1 MPAEPAGAGIPRPRR
16 PAEFREALAQ
26 TQRFTQSRIDRILG
40 IVVGA
45 GSAVIG
51 IQALVGALS
60 APVGHSTWNTALLIA
75 VLGSLLLMCV
85 SLITS
90 RGVRVFTGI
99 FAGVFPIATLLWP
112 LAARTP
118 ATVDEQPWLWFL
130 INVGTVAAVFCMPLA
145 GQIVWAFLLPLLY
158 GAMRLTL
165 LPLTPA
171 TVLDVALDSA
181 FAIILAS
188 VLIVVGWILRSLAA
202 SIDSGRE
209 GAVRS
214 FAQAAAAD
222 AVEKERVAVAA
233 LMHDSVLAALIAA
246 ERAETDRERTLAVS
260 MARDALTRL
269 ANVDQEAGEGP
280 DAPLAAA
287 VLGEELDAAVRRL
300 HPAAAV
306 IQDVRPDARPV
317 PGRVARALQLA
328 AAQAV
333 TNSVEHAGA
342 ANLRVSFR
350 ADGAGLS
357 IEVRDD
363 GPGFEAARVAEDRL
377 GIRASIIARVA
388 AVAGVATVDSD
399 GSGTTVSISW
409 RERS

>member
-1 MPAEPAGAGIPRPRR
+1 MPAEAPGTGTTRPRR

-40 IVVGA
+40 IVVGT

-60 APVGHSTWNTALLIA
+60 TPAGHSAWHTILLIVVLGALLM
-75 VLGSLLLMCV
+75 MCV
-85 SLITS
+85 ALITS
-90 RGVRVFTGI
+90 RAVRVFAAI
-99 FAGVFPIATLLWP
+99 FAGVFPVATVLWP
-112 LAARTP
+112 LAADRST
-118 ATVDEQPWLWFL
+118 TVDEQPWLWFL

-246 ERAETDRERTLAVS
+246 ERAETDRERTLAVA
-260 MARDALTRL
+260 MAREALTRL
-269 ANVDQEAGEGP
+269 ANVDQEVGEGP
-280 DAPLAAA
+280 DAPIPAGVVGA
-287 VLGEELDAAVRRL
+287 ELEATVHRLSPDAGVSQR
-300 HPAAAV
+300 
-306 IQDVRPDARPV
+306 IEPDARSV
-317 PGRVARALQLA
+317 PGRVARALHLA

-342 ANLRVSFR
+342 ANLRVSFH
-350 ADGAGLS
+350 ADRAGLA
-357 IEVRDD
+357 ITVADD
-363 GPGFEAARVAEDRL
+363 GPGFEATRVAEDRL

-388 AVAGVATVDSD
+388 AVAGAATVDSD
-399 GSGTTVSISW
+399 ASGTTVSISW
-409 RERS
+409 QESS

>member
-1 MPAEPAGAGIPRPRR
+1 MSADPPDTGVPRPRR

-45 GSAVIG
+45 GSSVIG

-60 APVGHSTWNTALLIA
+60 APAGNPTWNTILLVV
-75 VLGSLLLMCV
+75 VLGSLLMMCI
-85 SLITS
+85 SLLTS
-90 RGVRVFTGI
+90 RGVRVFAGI

-112 LAARTP
+112 LAAGTGT
-118 ATVDEQPWLWFL
+118 TVDEQPWLWFL

-158 GAMRLTL
+158 GIMRLTL

-280 DAPLAAA
+280 DAPVSAPA
-287 VLGEELDAAVRRL
+287 LGAELEASVRRL
-300 HPAAAV
+300 HPATAV
-306 IQDVRPDARPV
+306 THDIGPDAVAV

-333 TNSVEHAGA
+333 TNSVEHAAA

-350 ADGAGLS
+350 ADATGLGIAVS
-357 IEVRDD
+357 DD
-363 GPGFEAARVAEDRL
+363 GPGFEASRVAEDRL

-388 AVAGVATVDSD
+388 AVAGVATVES
-399 GSGTTVSISW
+399 GATGTTVSISW
-409 RERS
+409 RERP

>member
-1 MPAEPAGAGIPRPRR
+1 MPAEPADAVVARPRR

-40 IVVGA
+40 IVVGT

-51 IQALVGALS
+51 LQALVGALS
-60 APVGHSTWNTALLIA
+60 DTPGHSTWNTVLLA
-75 VLGSLLLMCV
+75 VVLGSLLLMCIA
-85 SLITS
+85 LITS
-90 RGVRVFTGI
+90 RAVRVFSGV
-99 FAGVFPIATLLWP
+99 FAGVFPVATVLWP
-112 LAARTP
+112 LAAGSST
-118 ATVDEQPWLWFL
+118 TVDEQPWLWFL
-130 INVGTVAAVFCMPLA
+130 INVGTVAAVFCLPLA

-158 GAMRLTL
+158 GAMRLSL
-165 LPLTPA
+165 LPMTPGI
-171 TVLDVALDSA
+171 VLDVALDSV

-246 ERAETDRERTLAVS
+246 ERAETDRERALAVS
-260 MARDALTRL
+260 MAREALTRL

-280 DAPLAAA
+280 DAPVPASII
-287 VLGEELDAAVRRL
+287 GSELEATVRRL
-300 HPAAAV
+300 HPPAAV
-306 IQDVRPDARPV
+306 THDLRPGARPV

-342 ANLRVSFR
+342 ANLRVTFR
-350 ADGAGLS
+350 ADATGVDIAV
-357 IEVRDD
+357 IDD
-363 GPGFEAARVAEDRL
+363 GPGFEAGRVAEDRL
-377 GIRASIIARVA
+377 GIRASIIARMA
-388 AVAGVATVDSD
+388 AVAGAATVDSD
-399 GSGTTVSISW
+399 ATGTTVSISW
-409 RERS
+409 RDRS

>member
-1 MPAEPAGAGIPRPRR
+1 MPAEPAVVARPRR

-40 IVVGA
+40 IVVGT

-51 IQALVGALS
+51 LQALVGALS
-60 APVGHSTWNTALLIA
+60 DTPGHSTWNTVLLVV
-75 VLGSLLLMCV
+75 VLGSLLLMCIALV
-85 SLITS
+85 TS
-90 RGVRVFTGI
+90 RAVRVFSGV
-99 FAGVFPIATLLWP
+99 FAGVFPVATVLWP
-112 LAARTP
+112 LAAGSST
-118 ATVDEQPWLWFL
+118 TVDEQPWLWFL
-130 INVGTVAAVFCMPLA
+130 INVGTVAAVFCLPLA

-158 GAMRLTL
+158 GAMRLSL
-165 LPLTPA
+165 LPMTPGI
-171 TVLDVALDSA
+171 VLDVALDSV

-246 ERAETDRERTLAVS
+246 ERAETDRERALAVS
-260 MARDALTRL
+260 MAREALTRL

-280 DAPLAAA
+280 DAPVPASI
-287 VLGEELDAAVRRL
+287 VGSELEAIVRRL
-300 HPAAAV
+300 HPPAAMTQE
-306 IQDVRPDARPV
+306 IRPGARPV

-342 ANLRVSFR
+342 ANLRVTFR
-350 ADGAGLS
+350 ADATGVDIAV
-357 IEVRDD
+357 IDD
-363 GPGFEAARVAEDRL
+363 GPGFEAGRVAEDRL
-377 GIRASIIARVA
+377 GIRASIIARMA
-388 AVAGVATVDSD
+388 AVAGAATVDSD
-399 GSGTTVSISW
+399 ATGTTVSISW
-409 RERS
+409 RDRS

>member
-1 MPAEPAGAGIPRPRR
+1 MPAEPPAAVTTRPRR

-40 IVVGA
+40 IVVGT

-51 IQALVGALS
+51 VQALVGALS
-60 APVGHSTWNTALLIA
+60 APAGDRLWNTILLCA

-85 SLITS
+85 SLLTL
-90 RGVRVFTGI
+90 RGVRVFSGV
-99 FAGVFPIATLLWP
+99 FAAVFPIATILWP
-112 LAARTP
+112 LAAGSST
-118 ATVDEQPWLWFL
+118 TLDEQPWLWFL
-130 INVGTVAAVFCMPLA
+130 VNVGTVAAVFCLPLA

-165 LPLTPA
+165 LEITPG
-171 TVLDVALDSA
+171 TVLDVALDSI

-188 VLIVVGWILRSLAA
+188 VLIVVGWILRTLAA
-202 SIDSGRE
+202 SIDAGRE

-246 ERAETDRERTLAVS
+246 ERAETDRERALAVS
-260 MARDALTRL
+260 MAREALTRL

-280 DAPLAAA
+280 DAPIPAA
-287 VLGEELDAAVRRL
+287 VVGAELEAAVHRL

-306 IQDVRPDARPV
+306 TADILPDARSV

-342 ANLRVSFR
+342 ANLRVSCR
-350 ADGAGLS
+350 ADAAGFD
-357 IEVRDD
+357 IAVRDD

-388 AVAGVATVDSD
+388 AVSGVATVDSD
-399 GSGTTVSISW
+399 PSGTTVSISW

>member
-1 MPAEPAGAGIPRPRR
+1 MPAETPGTGTTRPRR

-40 IVVGA
+40 IVVGT

-51 IQALVGALS
+51 IQALVGAIS
-60 APVGHSTWNTALLIA
+60 TPAGHSVWHTVLLVV
-75 VLGSLLLMCV
+75 VLGSLLMMCV
-85 SLITS
+85 ALITS
-90 RGVRVFTGI
+90 RAVRVFAAI
-99 FAGVFPIATLLWP
+99 FAGVFPVATVLWP
-112 LAARTP
+112 LAADRST
-118 ATVDEQPWLWFL
+118 TVDQQPWLWFL

-158 GAMRLTL
+158 GAMRLVL

-246 ERAETDRERTLAVS
+246 ERAETDRERTLAVA
-260 MARDALTRL
+260 MAREALTRL
-269 ANVDQEAGEGP
+269 ANVDQEVGEGP
-280 DAPLAAA
+280 DAPIPAGVIGA
-287 VLGEELDAAVRRL
+287 ELESTVHRLSPDAEVSQR
-300 HPAAAV
+300 
-306 IQDVRPDARPV
+306 IEPDARSV
-317 PGRVARALQLA
+317 PGRVARALHLA

-342 ANLRVSFR
+342 ANLRVSFH
-350 ADGAGLS
+350 ADGAGLA
-357 IEVRDD
+357 ITVTDD
-363 GPGFEAARVAEDRL
+363 GPGFEATRVAEDRL

-388 AVAGVATVDSD
+388 AVAGSATVDSD
-399 GSGTTVSISW
+399 ASGTTVSISW
-409 RERS
+409 RESS